1 MENKGY
7 AVSFVESTKE
17 LTSRQIASMI
27 NFSDM
32 IQLNDAT
39 KEAPV
44 LIDVDYCCIFDVHND
59 KSDNKD
65 YRKYIYVDRDGQKYI
80 TGSES
85 LYKEYIN
92 ICKVLEG
99 AGETAPWTMKVLRS
113 PSSNNQGDFL
123 TCVLAE

>member
-1 MENKGY
+1 MEDKMY
-7 AVSFVESTKE
+7 SVTFVESTKE

-44 LIDVDYCCIFDVHND
+44 LIDVDYCCVFDVHNE

-65 YRKYIYVDRDGQKYI
+65 YRKYVYVDRDGQRYI

-85 LYKEYIN
+85 LYKEFKN
-92 ICKVLEG
+92 ICEVLSD
-99 AGETAPWTMKVLRS
+99 AGDTDPWTMKVLRS